1 MVKRAFDI
9 VFSLTLLLL
18 LSPFL
23 LVVALA
29 VKLSDGGPILYRHE
43 RVGRYGTHFFIL
55 KFRTMVQRHAFKS
68 ELTLRRDP
76 RITPI
81 GRFLRATKLDE
92 LPQLINVL
100 RGEMSVVG
108 PRPES
113 PRYVAHYTPEMRA
126 ALDLRPGL
134 TGPASVLFRSQ
145 EQLLDGMDFE
155 QYYVAVLMPV
165 KMGINLE
172 YVAHHSV
179 WIDLTIIARTII
191 ALFRPSP
198 PPPLVSPAE
207 AVRAA
212 LPALEEQGLATTV
225 FVAASVPSVPVKT
238 PRATRPPQPYIAP
251 SPPEQM
257 SASF

>member
-1 MVKRAFDI
+1 
-9 VFSLTLLLL
+9 
-18 LSPFL
+18 
-23 LVVALA
+23 
-29 VKLSDGGPILYRHE
+29 
-43 RVGRYGTHFFIL
+43 
-55 KFRTMVQRHAFKS
+55 VQRHTFKS

-92 LPQLINVL
+92 LPQLVNVL

-113 PRYVAHYTPEMRA
+113 PRFVAHYTPEMLA
-126 ALDLRPGL
+126 ALNLRPGL

-172 YVAHHSV
+172 YVAHHSLWV
-179 WIDLTIIARTII
+179 DLTIIARTVI

-212 LPALEEQGLATTV
+212 LPVLDEQGEAVAITV
-225 FVAASVPSVPVKT
+225 AVPTVPVRT
-238 PRATRPPQPYIAP
+238 PAEPVTVSSASPQAP
-251 SPPEQM
+251 SGSQ
-257 SASF
+257 ASQQASQQALQQASQQASQETPHYIPLPTPAPISVIS